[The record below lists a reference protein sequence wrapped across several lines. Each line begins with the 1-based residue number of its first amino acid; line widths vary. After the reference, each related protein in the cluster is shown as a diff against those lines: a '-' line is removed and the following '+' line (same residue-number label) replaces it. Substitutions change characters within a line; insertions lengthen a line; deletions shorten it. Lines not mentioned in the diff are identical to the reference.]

1 MIMMIL
7 PYERERNIL
16 QYKMKNI
23 VSLKNSKDKMKTAIL
38 GILMT

>member
-1 MIMMIL
+1 MIL
-7 PYERERNIL
+7 LYEREKNIL

-23 VSLKNSKDKMKTAIL
+23 VSLKTNKDKMKAAIL